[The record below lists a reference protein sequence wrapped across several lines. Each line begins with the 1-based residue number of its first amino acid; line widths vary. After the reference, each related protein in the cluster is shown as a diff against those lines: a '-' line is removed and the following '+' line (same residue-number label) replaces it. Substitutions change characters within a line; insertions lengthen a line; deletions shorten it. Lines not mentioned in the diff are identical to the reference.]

1 MNLTNGT
8 NGTWPGLMSLR
19 PLPEVDI
26 VAIVFF
32 CILAVIIV
40 FENSLVIG
48 AFRVN
53 RRLRTKA
60 NLLLVSLA
68 IADMLMGIICVP
80 LLVYIYATY
89 TNKDLVHDIYSS
101 FAIFSSVSSILHLTA
116 ISLERCYALLSPIRH
131 RNMRR
136 RTSYF
141 NYSSFWLN
149 DKSNNII
156 LILILIM
163 LEEKNN
169 ISSNVIISCAICM

>member
-8 NGTWPGLMSLR
+8 NGTRPGPMFQR
-19 PLPEVDI
+19 PHPEVDI
-26 VAIVFF
+26 VATVFF
-32 CILAVIIV
+32 CILALIIV

-80 LLVYIYATY
+80 LWVYISTTY
-89 TNKDLVHDIYSS
+89 THRGPVFHIYLSFDL
-101 FAIFSSVSSILHLTA
+101 FSAVSSILHLTA
-116 ISLERCYALLSPIRH
+116 ISLERCYALLHPIRH
-131 RNMRR
+131 RNMRK
-136 RTSYF
+136 RTSFF

-156 LILILIM
+156 LILILII